1 MTETACDRAL
11 RLIDAANAED
21 PNIESCDGQPVAKEL
36 LYAQRM
42 SDMLARFAPQADVAM
57 QLAARAQHIQRWKI
71 PRRDFPMTTVGY
83 KQWRTTLYDFHADLA
98 GQLLAQAG
106 IDEATVLRVKTA
118 IAKKQMANNPD
129 TRLLE
134 DLAALVFIEHYMAA
148 FAGQHP
154 DYDEEKWLGIVRKTW
169 LKMTGPARAFA
180 LSGALRLPTD
190 LVPLITKAI
199 A

>member
-1 MTETACDRAL
+1 MLDAL
-11 RLIDAANAED
+11 RAAGLGGRDAAS
-21 PNIESCDGQPVAKEL
+21 PC
-36 LYAQRM
+36 
-42 SDMLARFAPQADVAM
+42 ARSTSSAGRRR
-57 QLAARAQHIQRWKI
+57 AASY
-71 PRRDFPMTTVGY
+71 PMDRQGY

-106 IDEATVLRVKTA
+106 IDAATVLRVKTA